1 MRSDPQRADSA
12 PAVREMRSLLALAAP
27 VVGVQLGIMLMG
39 TVDVMM
45 LGRLDATALAAGAL
59 GNAVGFG
66 ILMFPFG
73 VLLAL
78 DPLVAQAFGARDH
91 DRIRRHFQRGL
102 VLAVVLS
109 LPAGL
114 LMWNTEGALRL
125 LGQKEPI
132 LTLAS
137 QYIRALIPGSV
148 AFLLFAVL
156 RQTLQS
162 MSIVWPALATIAA
175 ANLVNVVANYALVFG
190 NLGFPRLEVVGSAIA
205 TSISRWCMFVGLSL
219 IALPM
224 LRRYLGGA
232 SWADLRPVRYLH
244 FLAIGLPVGL
254 QVSLEMWVFGTVA
267 LLMGSLGTVQLAGHQ
282 IALNLAALTFMIP
295 LGIAGAAATRV
306 GNAIGRG
313 DQAAGRLSASVSLC
327 LGAGVMAL
335 FALLFWAAPAALSR
349 LFTADSQVIRMAVLL
364 LPIAAVFQVADGAQ
378 VVAAGVLR
386 GTADTR
392 WPALIAFFGYWLL
405 GLPTG
410 ALLAYRYDWGP
421 RGLWWGLTL
430 GLATVAVLFLLR
442 IRSRFSTTIARLPAD

>member
-1 MRSDPQRADSA
+1 MG
-12 PAVREMRSLLALAAP
+12 LAAP
-27 VVGVQLGIMLMG
+27 VVGVQLGMMLMG

-45 LGRLDATALAAGAL
+45 LGRIDATALAAGAL
-59 GNAVGFG
+59 GNAIGFG

-78 DPLVAQAFGARDH
+78 DPLVAQAYGAGDH
-91 DRIRRHFQRGL
+91 DRIGGHFQRGL
-102 VLAVVLS
+102 VLAVALS
-109 LPAGL
+109 VPAAL

-125 LGQKEPI
+125 FGQQEP
-132 LTLAS
+132 LVSLAS

-156 RQTLQS
+156 RQTLQA
-162 MSIVWPALATIAA
+162 MSIVWPALLTIAS

-190 NLGFPRLEVVGSAIA
+190 HFGAPRLEVVGSAIA
-205 TSISRWCMFVGLSL
+205 TSISRWCMFVGLGL
-219 IALPM
+219 IAFPVV
-224 LRRYLGGA
+224 RRYLGNL
-232 SWADLRPVRYLH
+232 SWAELRPRRYGR
-244 FLAIGLPVGL
+244 FLAIGAPVGL

-267 LLMGSLGTVQLAGHQ
+267 VLMGSLGALQLAGHQ
-282 IALNLAALTFMIP
+282 IALTLAALTFMIP

-313 DQAAGRLSASVSLC
+313 DQVAGQRSASVSLC
-327 LGAGVMAL
+327 LGAGVMAF
-335 FALLFWAAPAALSR
+335 FALLFWTFPTALSR
-349 LFTADSQVIRMAVLL
+349 LFTGDPQVIQMAVLL

-392 WPALIAFFGYWLL
+392 FPALIAFFGYWLL

-410 ALLAYRYDWGP
+410 VLLAYRLGWGP

-430 GLATVAVLFLLR
+430 GLATVALLFLLR
-442 IRSRFSTTIARLPAD
+442 IRSRFSTTIAQLLED